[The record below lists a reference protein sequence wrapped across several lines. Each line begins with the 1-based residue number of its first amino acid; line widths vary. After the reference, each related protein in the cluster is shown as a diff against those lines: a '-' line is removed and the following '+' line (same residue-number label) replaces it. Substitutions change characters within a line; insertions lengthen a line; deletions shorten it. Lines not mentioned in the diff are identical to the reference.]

1 LRRFG
6 SLVSVK
12 LNGWD
17 PQIGAVER
25 GAYPYWTV
33 EYLYTYGSPATGTL
47 ASSFLNYL
55 NSPAAK
61 DTLRSADY
69 TPCVDRQV
77 SLLSTLCAANPTGG
91 A

>member
-1 LRRFG
+1 VE
-6 SLVSVK
+6 SIK

-33 EYLYTYGSPATGTL
+33 EYLYTYGSPTPGTL

-55 NSPAAK
+55 NTAVAK
-61 DTLRSADY
+61 DALRSADY
-69 TPCVDRQV
+69 TPCVDGQV
-77 SLLSTLCAANPTGG
+77 SLLSTLCAANPAGE